1 MLSADKEILQFVDN
15 YHLHLIA
22 PAEISDDDFS
32 KFHTELSLVLKYI
45 KYSKDKKKLQK
56 MVKEETAFKSISKK
70 TADIVNIVTNSNLY
84 YNKGEEHINMCEAIE
99 GIRADARAEGIE
111 KGRAEGIEKGRA
123 EGIEKG
129 RAEGIEKGRAE
140 GIEKG
145 RAEGILKTLSSLV
158 NDGIITISD
167 AAKRAN
173 MPVSEF
179 KIKTG
184 FNS

>member
-1 MLSADKEILQFVDN
+1 MLLWYTVINADEWTAPKNLHSMLSADKEILQFVDN

-56 MVKEETAFKSISKK
+56 LVNEETAFKSISKK

-84 YNKGEEHINMCEAIE
+84 YNNGEEHINMCEAIE
-99 GIRADARAEGIE
+99 GIRADA
-111 KGRAEGIEKGRA
+111 
-123 EGIEKG
+123 
-129 RAEGIEKGRAE
+129 RAE

-173 MPVSEF
+173 MPISEF

-184 FNS
+184 LTSSN